1 MKLRLI
7 TLLAGAA
14 TLLAGILPAAA
25 QESIKFALC
34 YDITKAYSFVTPQVA
49 QAARDYAELLNQK
62 GGISGHP
69 IEVIVQDHG
78 NEPQRGIECY
88 EKLKRECV
96 MVTIPTLIVFAP
108 QPA

>member
-1 MKLRLI
+1 MKLKL
-7 TLLAGAA
+7 TTWFAGAA
-14 TLLAGILPAAA
+14 VVLAGMLPAAA

-49 QAARDYAELLNQK
+49 QAARDYATLLNQK

-88 EKLKRECV
+88 EKLKRAGER
-96 MVTIPTLIVFAP
+96 L
-108 QPA
+108 PAALR